1 MSEALQFEKR
11 LDVDASPLDVAKGI
25 RLIHCTGSSDF
36 IVLTLNNNTAM
47 AVARAIE
54 AGMARPVGPRQSL
67 MADLRAASPV
77 RTYALIAS
85 IWLAVALCVRAWG

>member
-11 LDVDASPLDVAKGI
+11 LADDASPLDVARAI
-25 RLIHCTGSSDF
+25 RLMHAAGGEGR
-36 IVLTLNNNTAM
+36 IVLKLNDETAM
-47 AVARAIE
+47 GVARAIE
-54 AGMARPVGPRQSL
+54 AGLQRPVVARRSL

>member
-1 MSEALQFEKR
+1 MSEALQYEKQM
-11 LDVDASPLDVAKGI
+11 DVDASPSEVAQAI
-25 RLIHCTGSSDF
+25 RLLHAVGGQGR
-36 IVLTLNNNTAM
+36 IVLKLNDNTAM

-54 AGMARPVGPRQSL
+54 AGIARPVGPRQSL